1 MENKC
6 RTGVDETIG
15 YYNQN
20 AATFIDSTI
29 KADVSDLYDAFEKFL
44 KPGSR
49 VLDLGSGSG
58 RDSKHFLEMGYEV
71 VALDPSSA
79 MCEQT
84 RIFACVPVY
93 EMKAEDIQFINE
105 FDAVWACASLLHV
118 PRNQQEKVLTLIG
131 KALKS
136 EGICYCSWKYGDE
149 ERNDDGRHFTDY
161 TGHLLSN
168 LLKRMA
174 IFEVIDYWIT
184 DDARIDRDQK
194 WINLIIKKL

>member
-6 RTGVDETIG
+6 RTGVDKTIG

-20 AATFIDSTI
+20 AVAFIDSTI
-29 KADVSDLYDAFEKFL
+29 KADVSGLYDAFEKFL

-58 RDSKHFLEMGYEV
+58 RDSKHFSEMGYEV

-84 RIFACVPVY
+84 RIFAHVPVF
-93 EMKAEDIQFINE
+93 EMRAEDMQFLNE

-131 KALKS
+131 EALKP

-149 ERNDDGRHFTDY
+149 ERNDNGRHFTDY
-161 TGHLLSN
+161 TEHSLSN
-168 LLKRMA
+168 LLKSVT

-184 DDARIDRDQK
+184 EDVRSDRDQK
-194 WINLIIKKL
+194 WTNVIIKKI